1 MHEFFGHFSLP
12 GGKWGPLHHQLA
24 APPVTKS
31 LQHYISSIIYLCI
44 KNTYAM
50 YFEQV
55 QRLGMRI
62 SESQADVKT
71 QGDEGKMN

>member
-1 MHEFFGHFSLP
+1 
-12 GGKWGPLHHQLA
+12 
-24 APPVTKS
+24 
-31 LQHYISSIIYLCI
+31 
-44 KNTYAM
+44 M